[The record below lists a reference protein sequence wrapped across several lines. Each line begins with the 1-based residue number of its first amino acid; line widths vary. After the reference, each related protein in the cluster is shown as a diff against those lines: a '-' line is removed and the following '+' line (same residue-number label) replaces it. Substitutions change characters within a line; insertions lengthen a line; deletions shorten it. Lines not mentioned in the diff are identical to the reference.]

1 LSDEDHE
8 RRTIRDAMDR
18 LLAGAPI
25 RSDGK
30 LTVKSLAAEA
40 GVKRWLLTH
49 KHQDL
54 QGEFR
59 DKVQAHGSTPD
70 ALKALLQKNQ
80 ELERRIERALAD
92 LKQADAELK
101 RFARIVQVLTLEN
114 EQLRSSAGSSPS
126 NVTPLT
132 GRRPRA
138 KEQRP

>member
-1 LSDEDHE
+1 ME
-8 RRTIRDAMDR
+8 R

-54 QGEFR
+54 QEEFR
-59 DKVQAHGSTPD
+59 DKVQVHGSTPD
-70 ALKALLQKNQ
+70 ALKAVLQKNQ
-80 ELERRIERALAD
+80 ELEHLVERAHAD
-92 LKQADAELK
+92 LRQADAEVK

-114 EQLRSSAGSSPS
+114 EQLRSGVGGTPS
-126 NVTPLT
+126 NVTKLE
-132 GRRPRA
+132 GRRPRTG
-138 KEQRP
+138 P